1 VRRVLVGI
9 AAALGAGLAVL
20 GLFAVGY
27 FVVLAIALSQW
38 GGSK

>member
-1 VRRVLVGI
+1 MRRVLIGI
-9 AAALGAGLAVL
+9 VAALGAGLAVL
-20 GLFAVGY
+20 GLFVVGY

>member
-1 VRRVLVGI
+1 VRRVLVWI

-38 GGSK
+38 SGK